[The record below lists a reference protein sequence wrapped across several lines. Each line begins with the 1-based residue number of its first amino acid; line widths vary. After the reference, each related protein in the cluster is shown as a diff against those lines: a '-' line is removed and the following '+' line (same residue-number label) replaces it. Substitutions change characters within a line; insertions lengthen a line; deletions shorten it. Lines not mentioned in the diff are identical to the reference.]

1 MKSVSKTTDRRDA
14 TEILS
19 GASGRQAAPAGGVKA
34 SDRLRTNG
42 LTLAGGPETSA
53 LAIRSLSFPHG
64 AFNPPWEFAWAV
76 LSIGLIDIVLASD
89 NAVVIALAVRTLP
102 PKQRLMGILLGSGV
116 AVLLRV
122 SLTFI
127 VAAWPEQGTA
137 QA

>member
-1 MKSVSKTTDRRDA
+1 M
-14 TEILS
+14 
-19 GASGRQAAPAGGVKA
+19 
-34 SDRLRTNG
+34 
-42 LTLAGGPETSA
+42 
-53 LAIRSLSFPHG
+53 
-64 AFNPPWEFAWAV
+64 